1 MVYTLSFKDETSTIA
16 KSIINLLQSLSVEY
30 DFVELQQTKDE
41 DDDIIGKELEYRRQ
55 HLLKHGENYKEW
67 DAVKDELL
75 DIGFVNKKEIL
86 ISYL

>member
-1 MVYTLSFKDETSTIA
+1 MVYTLRFKDETSTIA

-30 DFVELQQTKDE
+30 DFVEVQQTKDE
-41 DDDIIGKELEYRRQ
+41 DDDIIGKELVYRRQ

-75 DIGFVNKKEIL
+75 AK
-86 ISYL
+86 